1 MRKSPD
7 EVNLQPEGPR
17 GVDTILGEH
26 HPCTASR
33 IAQYEERVVTSE
45 DHILQELLSMYLVG
59 PHADNR
65 KGGREANHA
74 GGSVS
79 SWALVAVAS
88 RDRGWMH
95 RWRGSAPQGQ
105 AQKYFFVE
113 PSRQQPWTWTS
124 VFPSRSLLVI
134 CDSHRLML
142 LCYS

>member
-7 EVNLQPEGPR
+7 EVNLQPEDPR

-74 GGSVS
+74 GPCRHGRLLPWHRGTGDGCIFGGDRPPKGRPKSTFLSSPRDNNLGLGPAFSRADRFWSSVT
-79 SWALVAVAS
+79 LI
-88 RDRGWMH
+88 G
-95 RWRGSAPQGQ
+95 
-105 AQKYFFVE
+105 
-113 PSRQQPWTWTS
+113 
-124 VFPSRSLLVI
+124 
-134 CDSHRLML
+134 
-142 LCYS
+142 